1 MSTRDLTIEINNTL
15 EAIEV
20 FVSEYI
26 ERMQYPVKII
36 SSVVAN
42 LDQQADPLVNKA
54 NLETLHRTL
63 LQMDETL
70 DGLVETL
77 EEFQCKTLKVDSSL
91 KETPATTSTK

>member
-77 EEFQCKTLKVDSSL
+77 E
-91 KETPATTSTK
+91 

>member
-77 EEFQCKTLKVDSSL
+77 EEFQCKTLNVDSAL
-91 KETPATTSTK
+91 KETPATTSIN